1 MTDQQTHVSMRIA
14 GAHVGSRQ
22 RDLTPG
28 RLLLYM
34 ALITLSFF
42 MLAPLFWM
50 VFAAFKTEKDMFAY
64 TFMPYGDARLTA
76 QNFRDLFENFHF
88 GRSLLNSF
96 FLTCTATTVS
106 LLLASLGG
114 FALAKYEFKGKQ
126 PLMAVM
132 LATMMIPS
140 SVLLAPSYELL
151 VHLGLMNSYW
161 GILLPGAVGAFGMM
175 LFRQAILSVPDDLIE
190 AARLDGC
197 SEFGIYWNIIMPV
210 VRPMS
215 GAFCLM
221 AFMANWN
228 NFLMP
233 MIVLQSEALFT
244 VPIALSQT
252 IGLVGDNQY
261 GLLMAGTLLG
271 VLPPSILFFILQKE
285 FIAGLT
291 SGAVKG

>member
-1 MTDQQTHVSMRIA
+1 V
-14 GAHVGSRQ
+14 
-22 RDLTPG
+22 
-28 RLLLYM
+28 
-34 ALITLSFF
+34 LIGLSLF
-42 MLAPLFWM
+42 MLAPLLWM
-50 VFAAFKTEKDMFAY
+50 VCAAFKTQKDMFAY
-64 TFMPYGDARLTA
+64 TFLPYGDSQPTT
-76 QNFRDLFENFHF
+76 QNFVDLFIKYKF
-88 GRSLLNSF
+88 GRNLLNSF

-106 LLLASLGG
+106 LVLASLGG
-114 FALAKYEFKGKQ
+114 FALAKYEFAGKK
-126 PLMAVM
+126 PLMFVM

-151 VHLGLMNSYW
+151 VNMGLMNTYW

-175 LFRQAILSVPDDLIE
+175 LFRQAMLSVPDDLIE

-197 SEFGIYWNIIMPV
+197 SEFGIYWNVIMPV

-233 MIVLQSEALFT
+233 MIVLQSDSLFT

-252 IGLVGDNQY
+252 IGLTGDNQY

-271 VLPPSILFFILQKE
+271 VMPPAVLFFILQQE